1 MFTIKECLMNL
12 RIAIAAAAMAV
23 VVAAGPALAAEVV
36 ITKEKSS
43 DDIRAIVENGE
54 VNLDFRYRYE
64 YVDQDGFSK
73 EANASTLRSRLSLKS
88 GLFYNTQFFIEV
100 EDVREVFSNDFN
112 AGGGTTPDREI
123 QYPQVNDIEGTELNQ
138 AYVDYKGFEN
148 INLRLY
154 RQRIN
159 LDNQRFVGG
168 VGWRQ
173 NEQTYDALTGTYTHE
188 KFDVF
193 YSYVNKVRR
202 IFGDD
207 SPVGKHKQDNTHL
220 INGHY
225 KFGKWGTLGG
235 YFYNIDNQD
244 APVFSNRTVGVRFNG
259 KYPLESVSLRYAAE
273 FAYQEDVG
281 DAPESYDANYYHLDF
296 GVIINQNFDVGV
308 GYEVLEGDSGT
319 DDKQFK
325 TPLATLHKFNG
336 WADQF
341 VFGGL
346 GNPDAGLADGYINF
360 KAKFYGITGM
370 AVYHDFEADDGG
382 TSYGEEIDLSLSR
395 GFGKH
400 FTGLI
405 KYADYDADNFATDTK
420 KFWVQGYFKF

>member
-1 MFTIKECLMNL
+1 MNL
-12 RIAIAAAAMAV
+12 RIAMTAVSFAV
-23 VVAAGPALAAEVV
+23 VIGASPVLAE
-36 ITKEKSS
+36 ESS
-43 DDIRAIVENGE
+43 DDIRAIVEDGE

-64 YVDQDGFSK
+64 FVDQDGFS
-73 EANASTLRSRLSLKS
+73 EDADASTLRSRLSLKS
-88 GLFYNTQFFIEV
+88 GLYRDFQFFVEV

-112 AGGGTTPDREI
+112 AGGGTTPDRTE
-123 QYPQVNDIEGTELNQ
+123 YPQVNDIEGTELNQ

-173 NEQTYDALTGTYTHE
+173 NEQTFDAFSGTYTAE

-207 SPVGKHKQDNTHL
+207 SPVGKHKQDNTHFV
-220 INGHY
+220 NGHY
-225 KFGKWGTLGG
+225 KLGDWGTLGG
-235 YFYNIDNQD
+235 YFYNIDNKD
-244 APVFSNRTVGVRFNG
+244 APVFSNRTVGVRFDG
-259 KYPLESVSLRYAAE
+259 KYPLESVTLRYLAE

-281 DAPESYDANYYHLDF
+281 DAPEGYDANYYHLDF
-296 GVIINQNFDVGV
+296 GVIINNFDVGF
-308 GYEVLEGDSGT
+308 GYEVLEGDNGT

-346 GNPDAGLADGYINF
+346 GNPDAGLVDANLKL
-360 KAKFYGITGM
+360 KATFSGFTAM
-370 AVYHDFEADDGG
+370 ARYHDFEADDGG
-382 TSYGEEIDLSLSR
+382 TSYGEEIDLSLAR

-400 FTGLI
+400 FTALI
-405 KYADYDADNFATDTK
+405 KYADYDADNFGSDTK
-420 KFWVQGYFKF
+420 KVWVQGYFKF

>member
-1 MFTIKECLMNL
+1 MNL
-12 RIAIAAAAMAV
+12 RIAMAAAAFAAV
-23 VVAAGPALAAEVV
+23 IGASPVLAE
-36 ITKEKSS
+36 ESS

-64 YVDQDGFSK
+64 FVDQDGFS
-73 EANASTLRSRLSLKS
+73 EDADASTLRSRLSLKS
-88 GLFYNTQFFIEV
+88 GLFYNTQFFVEV
-100 EDVREVFSNDFN
+100 EDVREVFSNNFN
-112 AGGGTTPDREI
+112 NGEDPNEFSK
-123 QYPQVNDIEGTELNQ
+123 YPTVADVEGTELNQ
-138 AYVDYKGFEN
+138 AYMDYKGFEN

-173 NEQTYDALTGTYTHE
+173 NEQTYDALSGSYTAE
-188 KFDVF
+188 KFDLF

-207 SPVGKHKQDNTHL
+207 SPVGKHKQDNTH
-220 INGHY
+220 IMNGHY
-225 KFGKWGTLGG
+225 KFGDWGTLGG
-235 YFYNIDNQD
+235 YFYNIDNED
-244 APVFSNRTVGVRFNG
+244 APRFSNRTFGIRFNG
-259 KYPLESVSLRYAAE
+259 KYPLESVSLRYFAE
-273 FAYQEDVG
+273 LAYQEDVG
-281 DAPESYDANYYHLDF
+281 DAPVSYDANYYHLDF
-296 GVIINQNFDVGV
+296 GVIISNFDVGFA
-308 GYEVLEGDSGT
+308 YEVLEGDNGA

-325 TPLATLHKFNG
+325 TPFATLHKFNG
-336 WADQF
+336 WADKF
-341 VFGGL
+341 LAGGL
-346 GNPDAGLADGYINF
+346 GNLNAGLVDANLKF
-360 KAKFYGITGM
+360 KATFAGFTAM
-370 AVYHDFEADDGG
+370 ARYHDFEADDGG

-420 KFWVQGYFKF
+420 KVWVQGYFKF